1 MEKTTMTFDMQEKGM
16 QTELTFG
23 NLDVSSDENHGF
35 RPFQLMVASIV
46 GCSGSVFRKILQKQ
60 RMTINDLTITAE
72 VERNPDAANRIE
84 RINLLYTVKGHA
96 LNADKLHKNL
106 ALSRKH
112 CPMIQSVQDSIHI
125 EENLKVIDL
134 SE

>member
-1 MEKTTMTFDMQEKGM
+1 KTTMTFDMQEKGM

-72 VERNPDAANRIE
+72 VERNPDASNRIE
-84 RINLLYTVKGHA
+84 RIIFLCTVLGHA
-96 LNADKLHKNL
+96 VNADNLRKNL
-106 ALSRKH
+106 ALARKH
-112 CPMIQSVQDSIHI
+112 CAMIQSAQDSSHI
-125 EENLKVIDL
+125 
-134 SE
+134 